1 MISKISLRLLEISK
15 LAKDSKKLV
24 DFGCDHGFCILECFK
39 NYNLEKAYAIDN
51 KEKPLDNARKNLKG
65 YNTDYI
71 LADSFKNLELDFDTC
86 IISGLGSKTI
96 IDILKTAPREKVYIL
111 SSNLKSNLLRY
122 YLSSNNFKI
131 IDEKLVFE
139 NNKYYEIIKCSDGK
153 MKLSEDE
160 LYTGIYLK
168 DDPLYPKYK
177 KYIIERLEK
186 IIKKS
191 PENVKKDLLKIRDY
205 YMSW

>member
-15 LAKDSKKLV
+15 LASESKKLV

-65 YNTDYI
+65 YSVEYI

-96 IDILKTAPREKVYIL
+96 IDILKAAPRGKTYIL

-122 YLSSNNFKI
+122 YLFCNNFKI
-131 IDEKLVFE
+131 ISEKLVFE
-139 NNKYYEIIKCSDGK
+139 NGKFYEIIKCSDGK
-153 MKLSEDE
+153 MELSEDK

-168 DDPLYPKYK
+168 DDPLYSKYK

-191 PENVKKDLLKIRDY
+191 PENVKKNLLKIRDY
-205 YMSW
+205 YAS